1 MKKNFFY
8 ILVFI
13 FLSNCAGFEFVY
25 KDAVDVSKLK
35 EKTNISI
42 SGDNS
47 EIAYAYIIN
56 KIGLKNS
63 DYSFELLVNS
73 KKTVVAKVVE
83 KDGTAS
89 KFDIKIIIN
98 YNLINSNNNC
108 QILNKEIT
116 TTTSYDSKSAGYS
129 FGTDL
134 SENKVLTQN
143 IHSNIDEFLV
153 YVVRSGIDMS
163 C

>member
-1 MKKNFFY
+1 M
-8 ILVFI
+8 
-13 FLSNCAGFEFVY
+13 
-25 KDAVDVSKLK
+25 
-35 EKTNISI
+35 
-42 SGDNS
+42 
-47 EIAYAYIIN
+47 
-56 KIGLKNS
+56 
-63 DYSFELLVNS
+63 
-73 KKTVVAKVVE
+73 VE

-89 KFDIKIIIN
+89 RFDIKIIIN
-98 YNLINSNNNC
+98 YTLKNTNKSC
-108 QILNKEIT
+108 QILSKEIT
-116 TTTSYDSKSAGYS
+116 TTSSYDSKSAGYS

>member
-8 ILVFI
+8 ILAFV
-13 FLSNCAGFEFVY
+13 FLSSCTGFEFVY
-25 KDAVDVSKLK
+25 KDAVDVSRLK
-35 EKTNISI
+35 EKTSI
-42 SGDNS
+42 SVNGDNS
-47 EIAYAYIIN
+47 EIVYAYIIN
-56 KIGLKNS
+56 KIGHKNL
-63 DYSFELLVNS
+63 DYSFELLVTS
-73 KKTVVAKVVE
+73 KKIVEASVVK

-89 KFDIKIIIN
+89 KFDIEIIIN
-98 YNLINSNNNC
+98 YALINTNNSC
-108 QILNKEIT
+108 QILSKEIKT
-116 TTTSYDSKSAGYS
+116 TSSYDSKSAGYS

-143 IHSNIDEFLV
+143 IHLNIDEFLV